1 MNRKSF
7 IYFPSFDAGTTGDS
21 LRKKFKYPDGTS
33 MRFIDKDY
41 HPRYYC
47 PYFLLT
53 AGHCYKTPDYALK
66 YDFEPEVKIMGDS
79 GGYQL
84 STGQIEWKPD
94 LKKTIFTWLE
104 TNSHVAMNLDIPPRN
119 KYDGK
124 FHECLEISK
133 ENFRYFAD
141 NQTGKTDFLNVLQ
154 GIDINSY
161 SNWYKE
167 VQEFT
172 FQGWAV
178 GSARTI
184 PRMLAALSV
193 LVKNKEHL
201 KSNNKWLHILGISK
215 VEDFLLL
222 AQIQKSLDE
231 VGSNITL
238 TCDSSSPS
246 RSVVYGYYY
255 LGFDFKETTFR
266 MIQLPSRDLYQ
277 EKKKSGYEYFTR
289 PPAINDID
297 DIIWKNY
304 SLEEYCQWK
313 PEHYA
318 SLAMRNFAV
327 FVDCK
332 RQSEEI
338 VYNGSEFIDQIVS
351 RNLAMVLSSI
361 DEIVKNPDNALHI
374 YSKYLP
380 VYEKLSRTNSGNVG
394 NSDNDFF

>member
-66 YDFEPEVKIMGDS
+66 YDFEPEVTIMGDS

-84 STGQIEWKPD
+84 STGQIKWEPG
-94 LKKTIFTWLE
+94 LKKIIFNWLE
-104 TNSHVAMNLDIPPRN
+104 NNSHVAMNLDIPPRN
-119 KYDGK
+119 KFDGK
-124 FHECLEISK
+124 FRECLEISK
-133 ENFRYFAD
+133 DNFQYFAD
-141 NQTGKTDFLNVLQ
+141 NQSGKTDFLNVLQ
-154 GIDINSY
+154 GIDIDSY
-161 SNWYKE
+161 SSWYKE
-167 VQEFT
+167 VEQFP

-193 LVKNKEHL
+193 LVHNKEHL
-201 KSNNKWLHILGISK
+201 KPNNKWMHILGISK

-222 AQIQKSLDE
+222 AQIQKSLDS

-255 LGFDFKETTFR
+255 LGFDFKEMSFR
-266 MIQLPSRDLYQ
+266 MIQLPSRDLFKNKIQ
-277 EKKKSGYEYFTR
+277 SGYEYFTR
-289 PPAINDID
+289 APVINDID

-304 SLEEYCQWK
+304 TLEEYCQWG

-327 FVDCK
+327 FLDCK
-332 RQSEEI
+332 KQSEEI
-338 VYNGSEFIDQIVS
+338 VSNGPEFINQTVS
-351 RNLAMVLSSI
+351 RDLSMVLASI
-361 DEIVKNPDNALHI
+361 DEIVNNPEKAYHI
-374 YSKYLP
+374 YSKFLP
-380 VYEKLSRTNSGNVG
+380 LYQKLSRVNAGSIGGTN
-394 NSDNDFF
+394 NDFF